1 VNAKRSTTGVDS
13 SSSDFNEIFW
23 HKKYYNQNFREF
35 QEIKITENRSLQ
47 LLTDILIFA
56 LL

>member
-1 VNAKRSTTGVDS
+1 VDS
-13 SSSDFNEIFW
+13 GSSNFNEIFW